1 MEESPPVAGG
11 NAASVEKTDEATE
24 AEMLS
29 LTSGGVLGKNTRE
42 LLLCQNGSPVWET
55 IPYSYSE

>member
-1 MEESPPVAGG
+1 MAGG

-29 LTSGGVLGKNTRE
+29 LTSGGVLGKIHENYSFAKME
-42 LLLCQNGSPVWET
+42 APFGKPSPLLTDE
-55 IPYSYSE
+55 